1 MKYIISESQY
11 KRFNENIDIESNI
24 IGQPTEEVLTVADF
38 LNRYDIVE
46 PGRMLIE
53 DQAIQVFGF
62 EGKDFKFFDDEFL
75 IFIVYPS
82 KGDIWINVE
91 WAEDDTIDPEQL
103 SEVLDYVKE
112 LSGNYSIF
120 YWAIEGEPI

>member
-11 KRFNENIDIESNI
+11 KRFNENVDIESNI
-24 IGQPTEEVLTVADF
+24 IGEPTDEVLTVADF

-53 DQAIQVFGF
+53 DQAIQIFGF
-62 EGKDFKFFDDEFL
+62 EGKDFQFFNDEFL

-91 WAEDDTIDPEQL
+91 WVEDDTIDPEQL
-103 SEVLDYVKE
+103 NRNLWTIIIHKS
-112 LSGNYSIF
+112 
-120 YWAIEGEPI
+120 

>member
-11 KRFNENIDIESNI
+11 KRFNENVDIESNI
-24 IGQPTEEVLTVADF
+24 IGEPTEEVLTVADF

-62 EGKDFKFFDDEFL
+62 EGKDFKFFDDVFR
-75 IFIVYPS
+75 VS
-82 KGDIWINVE
+82 IW
-91 WAEDDTIDPEQL
+91 
-103 SEVLDYVKE
+103 
-112 LSGNYSIF
+112 
-120 YWAIEGEPI
+120 